1 MDMVRGARR
10 GLIIIGRDADGAL
23 VEPIVRLARHLGYPI
38 LADPLSQLRCGDH
51 DQVMVLSSY
60 DAFLRIDSFIESA
73 QPELI
78 LRFGAMPTSKPLLLY
93 LKRYA
98 SCPLV
103 IIDGH
108 GGWEAPTQLASLVIH
123 ADPAVLCRG
132 LLAVLDQPDHSEELR
147 PPASPYLTAT
157 WQAD

>member
-1 MDMVRGARR
+1 MS
-10 GLIIIGRDADGAL
+10 LC
-23 VEPIVRLARHLGYPI
+23 
-38 LADPLSQLRCGDH
+38 RC
-51 DQVMVLSSY
+51 
-60 DAFLRIDSFIESA
+60 DAFLRIVFFIESA

-108 GGWEAPTQLASLVIH
+108 GGWEEPTQFASELFH
-123 ADPAVLCRG
+123 ANPAALCQA
-132 LLAVLDQPDHSEELR
+132 LLDQNEQIKPSILH
-147 PPASPYLTAT
+147 AYLTP
-157 WQAD
+157 W